1 MRIDGGVQNELRTSM
16 IDRFNKSAAVDVMLV
31 STKAGGTG
39 LNMTG
44 ACRVII
50 YDVNWNPKI
59 DLQALN
65 RAYRI
70 GQVSLHSSFHS
81 IVVQGMCDAVV

>member
-1 MRIDGGVQNELRTSM
+1 MRIDGSVQNELRTSM

-70 GQVSLHSSFHS
+70 GQVSLHTTSHTRSLR
-81 IVVQGMCDAVV
+81 IT